1 MTFHVIDKR
10 TGKEPIFDHNHI
22 FKEKWFKESGLIW
35 CDIECWYISE
45 DGTLVLVDDCGK
57 VAYPPI
63 DRFDI
68 VYDEPTVCDIEQIR
82 AEIEQLYTVDTVY
95 EDVVAVDK
103 ADVLRIIDK
112 YTK

>member
-1 MTFHVIDKR
+1 MEFYVIDKR

-35 CDIECWYISE
+35 CDIEGWYISE

-68 VYDEPTVCDIEQIR
+68 VYDEPTVCDIDAIR
-82 AEIEQLYTVDTVY
+82 AEIEKQSIADFIAVSTVID
-95 EDVVAVDK
+95 
-103 ADVLRIIDK
+103 IIDK